1 MRFIIDIPDDNT
13 TFNTVHPG
21 GSLSL
26 MEFRMRLESQECI
39 PENNI
44 HVSREYPPKAEED
57 TYADYWT
64 HVKSLASEI
73 RDRCKDEDP
82 DDRRHFDVGS
92 ALHEACDGS
101 SWIIYYSSARKVLEY
116 TRNDDALSDA
126 GMEAPT
132 GDLNDII
139 QAYAYWAM
147 EADVRD
153 ALERIVDDVNSPE
166 DWFEEEP
173 EDDDEECSECGA
185 DLTDGEGY
193 DGLCGDC
200 ADEKAAEEA
209 ADAETPDHS
218 DDDNTDTDTE
228 KE

>member
-13 TFNTVHPG
+13 TFNTVHLG

-64 HVKSLASEI
+64 HVESLASEI

-82 DDRRHFDVGS
+82 DDRRHFDVS
-92 ALHEACDGS
+92 NALHEACDGS
-101 SWIIYYSSARKVLEY
+101 GWIIYYSSARKVLEH

-132 GDLNDII
+132 GSLNDII
-139 QAYAYWAM
+139 QTYAYWAL

-153 ALERIVDDVNSPE
+153 ALEKLVDDINDPGS
-166 DWFEEEP
+166 WFVT
-173 EDDDEECSECGA
+173 CAECGEEVA
-185 DLTDGEGY
+185 DKDDLNFY
-193 DGLCGDC
+193 DECDTC
-200 ADEKAAEEA
+200 EEKREAEEAAEEA

-218 DDDNTDTDTE
+218 DDDNTDTE